1 MTESSE
7 GESERK
13 AGLDRSRDRGAYA
26 VEEEI
31 SKRIS
36 LPSLSRIKLRPDTFG
51 VASAKFGIARQLS
64 ILNFSRLFPTTAIYL
79 FYLFTRLSTV
89 TFFSKFI

>member
-13 AGLDRSRDRGAYA
+13 ARLDRSRDRGAYA

-36 LPSLSRIKLRPDTFG
+36 FPSLSRIKLRPDIWRRVG
-51 VASAKFGIARQLS
+51 QIWHRSSAIHTLS
-64 ILNFSRLFPTTAIYL
+64 AFPDNSDLFILS
-79 FYLFTRLSTV
+79 FTRLSTV
-89 TFFSKFI
+89 ILFF

>member
-1 MTESSE
+1 MTESSV
-7 GESERK
+7 GESGRK

-36 LPSLSRIKLRPDTFG
+36 LPSLLHVKLHPNIWRRPNLAPL
-51 VASAKFGIARQLS
+51 ASYPNHQISLD
-64 ILNFSRLFPTTAIYL
+64 FSREH
-79 FYLFTRLSTV
+79 FYLNLLRNPLILRLL
-89 TFFSKFI
+89 ILL